1 MATRLL
7 ALATLF
13 LGAQATKKS
22 LRPEE
27 EAFLE
32 LDKDHSG
39 KVEYAE
45 LEAFGK
51 SKGMKDDQIYEE
63 FRNMDLNHN
72 GIIEADELRQSLLA
86 AAPGGE
92 TAQAAQTAQTAAGL
106 ASEGLQALQQ
116 AEALPAL
123 PPQAQELHQSPK
135 ASEFEALDGSVR
147 HSAGR
152 VLAELFERKAAEALV
167 SMHKDTREAQ
177 RLESTASQL
186 RGKAERLQR
195 GIHGAVA
202 TAAKT
207 VADEIL
213 KKTVREVNLM
223 SEEVKLAEENAAQSQ
238 ELANEAMQKAKA
250 AERALSSEVHRIRQA
265 NE

>member
-1 MATRLL
+1 MAKLL
-7 ALATLF
+7 ALAIVF
-13 LGAQATKKS
+13 LGVQATKKS

-86 AAPGGE
+86 AAPASAGGE
-92 TAQAAQTAQTAAGL
+92 TAQTEAQAAPEA
-106 ASEGLQALQQ
+106 QALLEVSPSQESQ
-116 AEALPAL
+116 VKAP
-123 PPQAQELHQSPK
+123 ELHQELQLHRPT
-135 ASEFEALDGSVR
+135 SELEALDGSVR
-147 HSAGR
+147 RSAGR
-152 VLAELFERKAAEALV
+152 VLAELFERKAAQALV
-167 SMHKDTREAQ
+167 SMQKDTREAQ

-186 RGKAERLQR
+186 RGKVERLQR
-195 GIHGAVA
+195 SIPGAVA

-238 ELANEAMQKAKA
+238 DLANEAMQKAKT
-250 AERALSSEVHRIRQA
+250 AEGALSSEVHRIRQA

>member
-7 ALATLF
+7 ALATVF

-92 TAQAAQTAQTAAGL
+92 TAQTAQTAQTAAGL

>member
-1 MATRLL
+1 MAKLL
-7 ALATLF
+7 ALAIVF
-13 LGAQATKKS
+13 LGVQATKKS

-86 AAPGGE
+86 AAPASAGGE
-92 TAQAAQTAQTAAGL
+92 TAQTEAQAAPEA
-106 ASEGLQALQQ
+106 QALL
-116 AEALPAL
+116 EASPSQESQVKA
-123 PPQAQELHQSPK
+123 PELHQELQLHRPT
-135 ASEFEALDGSVR
+135 SELEALDGSVR
-147 HSAGR
+147 RSAGR
-152 VLAELFERKAAEALV
+152 VLAELFERKAAQALV
-167 SMHKDTREAQ
+167 SMQKDTLEAQ

-186 RGKAERLQR
+186 RGKVERLQR
-195 GIHGAVA
+195 SIPGAVA

-238 ELANEAMQKAKA
+238 DLANEAMQKAKT
-250 AERALSSEVHRIRQA
+250 AEGALSSEVHRIRQA